1 MITSEEPQR
10 EMSAI
15 IIAFLLTLSTPTVV
29 LGILSRPTNVNL
41 TSYNMNLVLSWNPS
55 KGAANN
61 LVYRTEYKTSVVTNY
76 TTGCVNISTLECD
89 FTRLSHP
96 SHPSITE
103 NGKYTGRV
111 RAQLGSESSAWVE
124 SNHITLDKDTII
136 GSPNVSLVSNGAAI
150 EVSIIDPVMVISTLR
165 NVYIFATYK
174 ITYWKDSQK
183 HKAKH
188 ISNIIQNRVVLND
201 LDPWTKYCVQVQIKT
216 ERNPNPSKPSRIF
229 CESTTNE
236 QEPPWVAAILTFVF
250 MAIAAALVV
259 IVVVYRKSISHFLC
273 PTDSLP
279 QHFKEYL
286 LAPPNSNIYLVM
298 QNSHPPEEIYHK
310 VRIIEDDRTVEERGP
325 LVVEMTAS
333 NKQSDVTMCGRHKG
347 ETISRGDFKATE
359 KQ

>member
-1 MITSEEPQR
+1 
-10 EMSAI
+10 MSAI
-15 IIAFLLTLSTPTVV
+15 ITAFLLTFSTLCKPTVV

-41 TSYNMNLVLSWNPS
+41 TSYNMNLVLRWNPS

-61 LVYRTEYKTSVVTNY
+61 LVYRTEYKTSVTPY

-89 FTRLSHP
+89 FTRLI
-96 SHPSITE
+96 HPSITE

-111 RAQLGSESSAWVE
+111 RAQLGSESSAWME

-136 GSPNVSLVSNGAAI
+136 GSPNVSLLSNGAAI

-165 NVYIFATYK
+165 NVYIFATYE

-188 ISNIIQNRVVLND
+188 ISNIQQNRVVLND
-201 LDPWTKYCVQVQIKT
+201 LDPWTKYCVKVQIKT
-216 ERNPNPSKPSRIF
+216 ERNPSPSKPSRIF

-236 QEPPWVAAILTFVF
+236 QEPPWVAAMLTFVF
-250 MAIAAALVV
+250 MAMAAALVV
-259 IVVVYRKSISHFLC
+259 IVVVYRKSISRFLC

-333 NKQSDVTMCGRHKG
+333 NKESDVPKCGRHKG
-347 ETISRGDFKATE
+347 EIISRGDIKATE
-359 KQ
+359 TQ

>member
-1 MITSEEPQR
+1 
-10 EMSAI
+10 MSAI
-15 IIAFLLTLSTPTVV
+15 ITAFLLTLSTLCQPTVV
-29 LGILSRPTNVNL
+29 LGFLNGPTNVNL
-41 TSYNMNLVLSWNPS
+41 TSYNMNLVLRWNPS

-61 LVYRTEYKTSVVTNY
+61 LVYRTEYKTSVTTY

-89 FTRLSHP
+89 FTRLI
-96 SHPSITE
+96 HPSITE

-136 GSPNVSLVSNGAAI
+136 GSPNVSLLSNGAAI
-150 EVSIIDPVMVISTLR
+150 EVSIKDPVMVISTLR
-165 NVYIFATYK
+165 NVYNFATYE

-183 HKAKH
+183 DKAKP
-188 ISNIIQNRVVLND
+188 ISDIQQNRVVLND
-201 LDPWTKYCVQVQIKT
+201 LDPWTKYCVQVQIKIL
-216 ERNPNPSKPSRIF
+216 RNTNPSKLSRIV

-236 QEPPWVAAILTFVF
+236 QEPPWVAAMLTFVF
-250 MAIAAALVV
+250 MAIAVALVV

-273 PTDSLP
+273 PTDTLP

-333 NKQSDVTMCGRHKG
+333 NKQSDVT
-347 ETISRGDFKATE
+347 T
-359 KQ
+359 

>member
-1 MITSEEPQR
+1 MLTSEEPQR
-10 EMSAI
+10 KMSAI
-15 IIAFLLTLSTPTVV
+15 ITAFLLTLSTLCQPTVV
-29 LGILSRPTNVNL
+29 LGILSGPTNVNL
-41 TSYNMNLVLSWNPS
+41 TSYNMNLVLRWNPS

-61 LVYRTEYKTSVVTNY
+61 LVYRTEYKTSVTTY

-89 FTRLSHP
+89 FTRLIY
-96 SHPSITE
+96 PSITE

-136 GSPNVSLVSNGAAI
+136 GSPNVSLLSNGAAI

-183 HKAKH
+183 HKAKN
-188 ISNIIQNRVVLND
+188 ISNILQNRVVLND

-216 ERNPNPSKPSRIF
+216 ERNPNPSQPSRIF

-236 QEPPWVAAILTFVF
+236 QEPPWVAAMLTFVF
-250 MAIAAALVV
+250 MAMGAALVV

-279 QHFKEYL
+279 QHFREYL
-286 LAPPNSNIYLVM
+286 LAPPNSYIYLVM

-310 VRIIEDDRTVEERGP
+310 VRIIEDDRTVEKRGP

-333 NKQSDVTMCGRHKG
+333 NKQSDVTMCGRQKG
-347 ETISRGDFKATE
+347 EIISRDDVKATE

>member
-10 EMSAI
+10 EMSVI

-61 LVYRTEYKTSVVTNY
+61 LVYRTEYKTSVTTY

-89 FTRLSHP
+89 FTRLIL
-96 SHPSITE
+96 PSITE

-165 NVYIFATYK
+165 NVYIFATYE

-183 HKAKH
+183 HK
-188 ISNIIQNRVVLND
+188 I
-201 LDPWTKYCVQVQIKT
+201 T
-216 ERNPNPSKPSRIF
+216 SKSSYL
-229 CESTTNE
+229 STLVRFLKMQCE

-250 MAIAAALVV
+250 MAMAAALVV

-310 VRIIEDDRTVEERGP
+310 VRII
-325 LVVEMTAS
+325 
-333 NKQSDVTMCGRHKG
+333 
-347 ETISRGDFKATE
+347 
-359 KQ
+359 